1 MTYKK
6 VRAGIS
12 AILLYAQLLLFF
24 FVVDV
29 SIVKDSAI
37 SSLKAITLPLALQEI
52 ALLMILTAAVF
63 IGYYVFPMAK
73 WRKIYL
79 CSIGAIEIF
88 FWLCSA
94 VTMGIKKVLGVT
106 EILFMILMCVLIA
119 AGCAAAVFLSPKK
132 EKGRWTMLRVAESL
146 CTASMFGSAVIVV
159 MRYRNELI
167 TTWIVILMFGL
178 CAVSM
183 LLFWWFS
190 DRINHVASL
199 VLILGHAIAFI
210 VCFST
215 LCRKPELEE
224 LFSMAYT
231 MLRGKEPTHFLT
243 GLALLLVFLLAG
255 TILLHFLKNLQIV
268 GKYVSIIL
276 SCILMLIVLSVGSIQ
291 RSTSDVMGVKAEDVT
306 KYEEY
311 WLCVMK
317 DDPAQK
323 GSEIA
328 GYKVGYS
335 SNGFDNSMNRA
346 LEALQKATG
355 TDIELVEYVY
365 LWEMADALY
374 SDEVQAVFCGS
385 MYAESQG
392 LIEAGQEVDESGHV
406 FSQDTR
412 VIEVIQ
418 IEYVEEEQKLPEDD
432 PWEIDP
438 WEDPTPT
445 PTLPPGVSPTPTPT
459 LPPGVS
465 PTPTPT
471 PRSGSPTPKPTKGP
485 TPTVMPKEPRK
496 DNSGKD
502 LTSEPFIVY
511 VSGIDRYGAV
521 TVRSRSDVNLIMAV
535 NPNTKKITIVTTPR
549 DAYVHIPGITT
560 KQRDKLT
567 HAGLYGPDYSMATLE
582 NLYGIEIDFYVRLNF
597 TSMIKI
603 INLLGGVDAE
613 ALYDFTT
620 HNGLYTFRKGLN
632 HLDGTTALAFA
643 RERKGV
649 TGGDVTRGK
658 HQMEVLKGI
667 INKLSTASVISNYQS
682 LINSI
687 TGCTQTDITLSQLV
701 SLAKMQLSD
710 EAKWSVSSYATSGDA
725 SYQYCYSY
733 KGKKLWVSLL
743 KQESI
748 NKASEL
754 LKSTLK

>member
-6 VRAGIS
+6 ARAGLS
-12 AILLYAQLLLFF
+12 ALLLYAQLLLLF
-24 FVVDV
+24 FVVDA
-29 SIVKDSAI
+29 SIVKDSTITA
-37 SSLKAITLPLALQEI
+37 LKAVTLPLALQEI

-63 IGYYVFPMAK
+63 VGYYVFPMAK
-73 WRKIYL
+73 WRKIYI

-94 VTMGIKKVLGVT
+94 VTMGIKKVLGVS
-106 EILFMILMCVLIA
+106 EILFMVLMCVLIA
-119 AGCAAAVFLSPKK
+119 AGCAAVVFLSPKK
-132 EKGRWTMLRVAESL
+132 EKGSWMMLRVAESL
-146 CTASMFGSAVIVV
+146 CTLSMFGSALIVIK
-159 MRYRNELI
+159 RYRNELI
-167 TTWIVILMFGL
+167 TTWIVVLMFAL
-178 CAVSM
+178 CAVSL

-199 VLILGHAIAFI
+199 VIILGHAVAFI
-210 VCFST
+210 ICFSK
-215 LCRKPELEE
+215 LCRKPDLEE
-224 LFSMAYT
+224 LLSMVYT

-243 GLALLLVFLLAG
+243 WIALVLVFLLAG
-255 TILLHFLKNLQIV
+255 AILLHFLKNLQIV
-268 GKYVSIIL
+268 GKYVSVIL
-276 SCILMLIVLSVGSIQ
+276 SCIVMLVVLSVGGIQ
-291 RSTSDVMGVKAEDVT
+291 ESTSEVVGVKAEDVT

-323 GSEIA
+323 GADID

-335 SNGFDNSMNRA
+335 SNGYENSMNRA
-346 LEALQKATG
+346 LEALTKVTG
-355 TDIELVEYVY
+355 TGIQTVKYDYP
-365 LWEMADALY
+365 WQMADALY
-374 SDEVQAVFCGS
+374 SGEVQAVFCGS

-392 LIEAGQEVDESGHV
+392 LIEAGQEADESGRV

-412 VIEVIQ
+412 VIEIIQ
-418 IEYVEEEQKLPEDD
+418 IEYIPEEQVLPEED
-432 PWEIDP
+432 PWDDP

-465 PTPTPT
+465 PTPTP
-471 PRSGSPTPKPTKGP
+471 RSGTPTPKPTKGP
-485 TPTVMPKEPRK
+485 TPTVKPKEPRK

-502 LTSEPFIVY
+502 LTSEPFVVY
-511 VSGIDRYGAV
+511 FSGIDRYGAV
-521 TVRSRSDVNLIMAV
+521 SVRSRSDVNLIMAI
-535 NPNTKKITIVTTPR
+535 NPNTKQITIVTTPR

-620 HNGLYTFRKGLN
+620 NNGMYTFRKGLN
-632 HLDGTTALAFA
+632 HLDGVTALAFA

-667 INKLSTASVISNYQS
+667 INKLSTASVLSNYQS
-682 LINSI
+682 LINSV

-710 EAKWSVSSYATSGDA
+710 EAKWSVNSYATSGDA

-748 NKASEL
+748 NKASDL